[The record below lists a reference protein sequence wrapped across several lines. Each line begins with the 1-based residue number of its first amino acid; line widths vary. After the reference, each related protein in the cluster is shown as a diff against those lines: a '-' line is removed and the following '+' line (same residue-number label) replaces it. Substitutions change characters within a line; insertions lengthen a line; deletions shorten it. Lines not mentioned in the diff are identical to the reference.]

1 MTHVRADRRAIWV
14 FGGLFLVTFGFLTK
28 DYVFN
33 RHRLTLTIEVLD
45 APAVC
50 WSSNERKISGVLSPK
65 RRDFAPTR
73 AAIVHWCGGAITD
86 AGFYRLPETH
96 VLNVLDTRRTT
107 LLDTLQ
113 EGCRYDVTVVGIG
126 GKQNP
131 KRPRVP
137 VTQRISRVHRVARCD
152 APES

>member
-1 MTHVRADRRAIWV
+1 MAQARADKRAFWIL
-14 FGGLFLVTFGFLTK
+14 GGLFAATLGLLTK

-33 RHRLTLTIEVLD
+33 RHRVTMTIEVLD
-45 APAVC
+45 APAEC
-50 WSSNERKISGVLSPK
+50 WSTLGRKVSQMLSPR

-73 AAIVHWCGGAITD
+73 GAIVHWCGGAITD
-86 AGFYRLPETH
+86 AGYYRLPETH
-96 VLNVLDTRRTT
+96 MLNIFDTRRAK

-126 GKQNP
+126 GRQNP

-137 VTQRISRVHRVARCD
+137 VTQRISRVHRELGCK
-152 APES
+152 APGP